1 LGGSSFFM
9 ATSNDK
15 FKRLARKWVGSIG
28 AGGVADG
35 TVTTI
40 PLSSSSGLPTDTAV
54 VATIDRV
61 DANGIATPSLEES
74 VVGVVSGDNLVT
86 CTRGAEGTAQAHSAG
101 AVVEILFTNKV
112 WGDLI
117 DGILAEH
124 SQAGAH
130 TTDTISEK
138 TADAGVTVDS
148 LKIKDGR
155 IAGWDGWSELTTLTR
170 VSDTTATL
178 SGDWTDRLQKGD
190 KLWWKSNGVSRYNYI
205 IGVTYSSPNT
215 TITITGG
222 YVSAANDSRFESGQ
236 TITEPRYSKAAN
248 PQGFPAYFNYTPTWS
263 SDGGAFTNNPTVT
276 YARFKIKEGYCQ
288 VEAHAVYPATPGGS
302 GRTIMSLPLTP
313 AQTWTTGQ
321 GLKTYTGFYTL
332 AVGAYNTGHLYF
344 EKYDGT
350 TCIEANGEFA
360 VGVTYAF

>member
-1 LGGSSFFM
+1 M

-15 FKRLARKWVGSIG
+15 FKKLARKWVGSIG

-74 VVGVVSGDNLVT
+74 VVGVVSGNNLVT
-86 CTRGAEGTAQAHSAG
+86 CTRGVEGTAQAHSAG

-138 TADAGVTVDS
+138 TEDAGVTVDG

-155 IAGWDGWSELTTLTR
+155 VVGWDGWSELTALTR
-170 VSDTTATL
+170 ASDTTATL

-190 KLWWKSNGVSRYNYI
+190 KLWWKSDGTSRYNYI
-205 IGVTYSSPNT
+205 IGVSYSSPNT
-215 TITITGG
+215 TITITAG
-222 YVSAANDSRFESGQ
+222 YVSTANDSRFENGE
-236 TITEPRYSKAAN
+236 TITEPKYSKVAN
-248 PQGFPAYFNYTPTWS
+248 PQGFPGWFNWT
-263 SDGGAFTNNPTVT
+263 PTVT
-276 YARFKIKEGYCQ
+276 WTATTAPSGSPTVKNLFRVDGNSVTINLYHYGYTSGTAVTVAQ
-288 VEAHAVYPATPGGS
+288 VTLPFNITTEYQGIYGS
-302 GRTIMSLPLTP
+302 VS
-313 AQTWTTGQ
+313 
-321 GLKTYTGFYTL
+321 
-332 AVGAYNTGHLYF
+332 N
-344 EKYDGT
+344 
-350 TCIEANGEFA
+350 IEAPNYASVNINNTNITVNCNSVAGDRLRII
-360 VGVTYAF
+360 GTYKF

>member
-1 LGGSSFFM
+1 M
-9 ATSNDK
+9 AANTDK
-15 FKRLARKWVGSIG
+15 FKKLARKWVGSIG

-86 CTRGAEGTAQAHSAG
+86 CTRGVEGTAQAHSAG

-138 TADAGVTVDS
+138 TADAGVTIDG

-155 IAGWDGWSELTTLTR
+155 IAGWDGWSELTALTR
-170 VSDTTATL
+170 ASDTTATL

-205 IGVTYSSPNT
+205 IGISYSAPNT
-215 TITITGG
+215 TITITAG
-222 YVSAANDSRFESGQ
+222 YVSTANDSRFEDGQ
-236 TITEPRYSKAAN
+236 TITEPRYSKVEN
-248 PQGFPAYFNYTPTWS
+248 PQGFPHWFNYT
-263 SDGGAFTNNPTVT
+263 A
-276 YARFKIKEGYCQ
+276 
-288 VEAHAVYPATPGGS
+288 
-302 GRTIMSLPLTP
+302 
-313 AQTWTTGQ
+313 
-321 GLKTYTGFYTL
+321 TYTCE
-332 AVGAYNTGHLYF
+332 GAMTYSSVTQNYCKFALV
-344 EKYDGT
+344 GT
-350 TCIEANGEFA
+350 TCIIKMRATGTTGGSASNAIYFTLPIGASSMYGLTGASAA
-360 VGVTYAF
+360 VFDGGGVKGAFIWESATDKCGIFKYDASNYALGGSEIISCQLHYEIG

>member
-1 LGGSSFFM
+1 M

-15 FKRLARKWVGSIG
+15 FKKLARKWVGSIG

-74 VVGVVSGDNLVT
+74 VVGVVSGNNLVT
-86 CTRGAEGTAQAHSAG
+86 CTRGVEGTAQAHSAG

-205 IGVTYSSPNT
+205 IGISYSAPNT
-215 TITITGG
+215 TITITAG
-222 YVSAANDSRFESGQ
+222 YVSAANDSRFENGQ
-236 TITEPRYSKAAN
+236 TITEPRYSKVAN
-248 PQGFPAYFNYTPTWS
+248 PQGFPGWFNVAAPVFDVNTYDNGSGGQPTTSECRMKIDGCQCTVHYHGSGVKAGTTNYISIS
-263 SDGGAFTNNPTVT
+263 S
-276 YARFKIKEGYCQ
+276 YS
-288 VEAHAVYPATPGGS
+288 YPAVVN
-302 GRTIMSLPLTP
+302 
-313 AQTWTTGQ
+313 TT
-321 GLKTYTGFYTL
+321 THT
-332 AVGAYNTGHLYF
+332 AVGPLFVGTSGNIIGIISNLVYCLYNTNIDNDVVISHF
-344 EKYDGT
+344 SFT
-350 TCIEANGEFA
+350 I
-360 VGVTYAF
+360 TYEI